1 MLRLHLRKNQMPPQR
16 GGTVAGTNSY
26 MTNIAPIQDIIA
38 EIRAGRMVVLV
49 DEEDRENE
57 GDLLFAAAFVTPE
70 KINFMAKHGRGL
82 ICLTLTE
89 AHCQQ
94 LKLPL
99 MVRDNGSPLGTN
111 FTLSIEAASG
121 VTTGISAA
129 DRART
134 VQVAADRNAQPG
146 DIVQPGH
153 IFPLMAQNG
162 GVLVRAGHTEA
173 GCDLAQLAGLMPASV
188 ICEILKDDGEMARL
202 PDLIA
207 FAKLHGLK
215 IGTIADLIE
224 HRSQHEKLVERV
236 AQRPIPTGYG
246 EFDLVTYQDK
256 TTQRTHLAL
265 VKGNIQPQNETLVRV
280 HEPLSVLD
288 FLEQAS
294 FNHATS
300 VHDALLKIS
309 QSPAWVL
316 VLLHRNETS
325 EDLRARAVATPQQHQ
340 VAQWD
345 ARSYG
350 IGAQILRDLNV
361 GKMRLLGT
369 PRKLP
374 SMAGFGLEVVGYAH
388 HE

>member
-1 MLRLHLRKNQMPPQR
+1 
-16 GGTVAGTNSY
+16 
-26 MTNIAPIQDIIA
+26 MTDVAPIQEIIA
-38 EIRAGRMVVLV
+38 EIRAGNMVVLV

-57 GDLLFAAAFVTPE
+57 GDLVFAAEFATPE

-82 ICLTLTE
+82 ICLTLNE
-89 AHCQQ
+89 AHCKQ
-94 LKLPL
+94 LNLPL

-134 VQVAADRNAQPG
+134 VQVAADKNARPA

-153 IFPLMAQNG
+153 IFPLMAKNG

-173 GCDLAQLAGLMPASV
+173 GCDLAQLAGLTPASV

-202 PDLIA
+202 PDLIE

-236 AQRPIPTGYG
+236 ARRTVQTAYG
-246 EFDLVTYQDK
+246 ALDLFTYVDK

-265 VKGNIQPQNETLVRV
+265 VKGDIQPQAETLVRV
-280 HEPLSVLD
+280 HEPLSILD

-294 FNHATS
+294 FHNSTS

-309 QSPAWVL
+309 ESSAGVL
-316 VLLHRNETS
+316 VLLYRNETS
-325 EDLRARAVATPQQHQ
+325 QDLLERAAASPEAHHA
-340 VAQWD
+340 AQWD
-345 ARSYG
+345 PRNYG
-350 IGAQILRDLNV
+350 IGAQILRDLNI
-361 GKMRLLGT
+361 GKMRLMAT

-374 SMAGFGLEVVGYAH
+374 SMAGFGLEVVGYTQP
-388 HE
+388 E

>member
-1 MLRLHLRKNQMPPQR
+1 M
-16 GGTVAGTNSY
+16 AD
-26 MTNIAPIQDIIA
+26 IAPINEIIA
-38 EIRAGRMVVLV
+38 EIRAGNMVVLV

-57 GDLLFAAAFVTPE
+57 GDLLFAAEFVTPE
-70 KINFMAKHGRGL
+70 KINFMARHGRGL
-82 ICLTLTE
+82 ICLTLTG
-89 AHCQQ
+89 ANCKR
-94 LKLPL
+94 LNLPL

-111 FTLSIEAASG
+111 FTLSIEAARG

-134 VQVAADRNAQPG
+134 IQAACSRNAQPE

-202 PDLIA
+202 PDLID
-207 FAKLHGLK
+207 FAKQHGLK
-215 IGTIADLIE
+215 IGAITDLIE

-236 AQRPIPTGYG
+236 ARREVKTAYG
-246 EFDLVTYQDK
+246 TYMLFVFVDK
-256 TTQRTHLAL
+256 TSQRTHLAL
-265 VKGNIQPQNETLVRV
+265 VKGNIKPEAETLVRV
-280 HEPLSVLD
+280 HEPLSVMD

-294 FNHATS
+294 FASSTS

-309 QSPAWVL
+309 ASPAGVL
-316 VLLHRNETS
+316 VLLHRSETAS
-325 EDLRARAVATPQQHQ
+325 DLLARAGELPEAYH

-345 ARSYG
+345 PRNYG

-374 SMAGFGLEVVGYAH
+374 SMAGFGLEVVGYVH

>member
-1 MLRLHLRKNQMPPQR
+1 
-16 GGTVAGTNSY
+16 
-26 MTNIAPIQDIIA
+26 MTGIAPIQEIIA
-38 EIRAGRMVVLV
+38 EIRAGRMVILV

-57 GDLLFAAAFVTPE
+57 GDLVMAAEFVTPE
-70 KINFMAKHGRGL
+70 AINFMVKHARGL
-82 ICLTLTE
+82 VCLPMTE
-89 AHCQQ
+89 AHCRQ
-94 LKLPL
+94 LNLSL

-134 VQVAADRNAQPG
+134 IQVAANKNAMPS

-153 IFPLMAQNG
+153 IFPLMAKNG

-173 GCDLAQLAGLMPASV
+173 SCDLAALAGLTSVAV

-202 PDLIA
+202 PDLLV

-215 IGTIADLIE
+215 VGTIADLIQ

-236 AQRPIPTGYG
+236 ARRTVQTAYG
-246 EFDLVTYQDK
+246 ALDLFSYVDK
-256 TTQRTHLAL
+256 TTQHTHLAL
-265 VKGNIQPQNETLVRV
+265 VKGDIHPQQETLVRV
-280 HEPLSVLD
+280 HEPLSVID
-288 FLEQAS
+288 FMEHSS
-294 FNHATS
+294 FSNSTS

-309 QSPAWVL
+309 AATSGVL
-316 VLLHRNETS
+316 VLLHHAETS
-325 EDLRARAVATPQQHQ
+325 SDLLARAVATAETHHA
-340 VAQWD
+340 VQWD
-345 ARSYG
+345 PRSYG

-361 GKMRLLGT
+361 GKMRLMAT

-374 SMAGFGLEVVGYAH
+374 SMVGFGLEVVGYMH
-388 HE
+388 THQ